1 MCTQVRAFYEGQM
14 KIAPFEDSNEESES
28 KDMNVEPILP
38 LTDAYTPNALRHRIF
53 LDNLNKM

>member
-1 MCTQVRAFYEGQM
+1 MCIQVRAFYEGQM
-14 KIAPFEDSNEESES
+14 KIAPSEDNNEESES
-28 KDMNVEPILP
+28 KDNVEPILP